1 MFTTFSIPIPTYVVI
16 GLIILGLVG
25 GGLALYNILSLKRDQ
40 RQRELNE
47 AKDLEELDDYLE
59 RLNDI
64 RPQ

>member
-16 GLIILGLVG
+16 SLIILGLVG
-25 GGLALYNILSLKRDQ
+25 GGLAIYSIRRINRDQ
-40 RQRELNE
+40 RQRESDKAE
-47 AKDLEELDDYLE
+47 DQQELDDYLK